1 MMKSILLTFL
11 LLMSFGIIK
20 GQSIYNNDGREICVV
35 QGGNFVFVGV
45 KIGFVQNRSVYNASG
60 KKLGSI
66 EKYFGLK
73 VDDYSLVEES
83 LEGGSRSEGVSL
95 YNNVGK
101 EICRI
106 LGTEFYSG
114 GGGDRLGFFR
124 GGIIYN
130 GLGKQ
135 IGFAR
140 NVTTLEVAIYLF
152 FLSN

>member
-1 MMKSILLTFL
+1 MEFELFDTKSTRKEHTWRFA
-11 LLMSFGIIK
+11 
-20 GQSIYNNDGREICVV
+20 R
-35 QGGNFVFVGV
+35 
-45 KIGFVQNRSVYNASG
+45 
-60 KKLGSI
+60 
-66 EKYFGLK
+66 
-73 VDDYSLVEES
+73 
-83 LEGGSRSEGVSL
+83 
-95 YNNVGK
+95 

>member
-1 MMKSILLTFL
+1 MMKSILLTVL

-20 GQSIYNNDGREICVV
+20 GQSIYNNAGREICVV
-35 QGGNFVFVGV
+35 EGGNFVFVGV

-66 EKYFGLK
+66 EKYFGLR

-83 LEGGSRSEGVSL
+83 HEGGSRFEGVSL

-106 LGTEFYSG
+106 LGTEF
-114 GGGDRLGFFR
+114 
-124 GGIIYN
+124 
-130 GLGKQ
+130 
-135 IGFAR
+135 
-140 NVTTLEVAIYLF
+140 
-152 FLSN
+152 